1 MKIKINCF
9 HFIGIF
15 ISLIFLAERCLSII
29 LIPQQESEKYTVFSN
44 PKIPRPE
51 NGLKIRIVFKE
62 DLSIGKHRLIGKI
75 LLENEAITLQ
85 QVDEVL
91 KSMGICENNV

>member
-1 MKIKINCF
+1 MDIEHLEKRFGIMAVDKG
-9 HFIGIF
+9 FITSDQVIEALT
-15 ISLIFLAERCLSII
+15 IQVA
-29 LIPQQESEKYTVFSN
+29 
-44 PKIPRPE
+44 
-51 NGLKIRIVFKE
+51 E

-75 LLENEAITLQ
+75 LLENEVITLQ

>member
-1 MKIKINCF
+1 MDIEHLEKRFGIMAVDKG
-9 HFIGIF
+9 FITSDQVIEALT
-15 ISLIFLAERCLSII
+15 IQVA
-29 LIPQQESEKYTVFSN
+29 
-44 PKIPRPE
+44 
-51 NGLKIRIVFKE
+51 E